1 MKAAVLD
8 QNNFTQQIEELPIP
22 EILPYHVLI
31 KIKAASI
38 NHHELWSIK
47 EQSKQSP
54 ALIIM
59 GSDGAGE
66 IVEIGLHS
74 NPELMGQEVIINP
87 SLDWGNDPRAF
98 SKDYHI
104 LGFPQQGTFAEY
116 LSIHER
122 YIVKKPGYLSFEEA
136 AGIPLAGLT
145 AYRALF
151 TKGQV
156 RKGNKVLITGIGGGA
171 ALLALTFA
179 LHAGAEVYVS
189 SGNEDKLNAALR
201 LGAKGGANYK
211 TKGWAKMLLET
222 SGGFDLIIDS
232 ASGPGFSDLVYLA
245 NPGARIVLYG
255 RTAGMLPPLDPQQIF
270 LKQLSILGTSMGN
283 EEEFEAMV
291 KFVSLHQIKPVI
303 DSSYP
308 LTDIQEAFEKMKSG
322 DQFGKIIINVP
333 S

>member
-8 QNNFTQQIEELPIP
+8 QNNFTQQIAALQIP

-54 ALIIM
+54 VPIIM

-74 NPELMGQEVIINP
+74 NPGLMGQQVIINP
-87 SLDWGNDPRAF
+87 SLDWGNDSRTF

-104 LGFPQQGTFAEY
+104 LGFPQKGTFAEY

-122 YIVKKPGYLSFEEA
+122 YVVKKPEHLSFEEA

-151 TKGQV
+151 TKGQI
-156 RKGNKVLITGIGGGA
+156 RKDNKVLITGIGGGA
-171 ALLALTFA
+171 ALLALAFA
-179 LHAGAEVYVS
+179 IHAGAEVYVS
-189 SGNEDKLNAALR
+189 SGNEDKLAAALR
-201 LGAKGGANYK
+201 LGAKGGVNYK
-211 TKGWAKMLLET
+211 TEGWAEKLLKA

-232 ASGPGFSDLVYLA
+232 ASGPGFSDLIYLA

-283 EEEFEAMV
+283 EEEFEAMI
-291 KFVSLHQIKPVI
+291 KFVGLHQIKPVI

-308 LTDIQEAFEKMKSG
+308 LAEIQQAFEKMKSG
-322 DQFGKIIINVP
+322 DQFGKIIINIP

>member
-8 QNNFTQQIEELPIP
+8 QNNFTQQIEEVQISA
-22 EILPYHVLI
+22 ILPYHVLI

-54 ALIIM
+54 ASIIM

-66 IVEIGLHS
+66 VVGIGLHS
-74 NPELMGQEVIINP
+74 HPELLGQEVIINP
-87 SLDWGNDPRAF
+87 SLDWGNDPRTF
-98 SKDYHI
+98 GKDYHI
-104 LGFPQQGTFAEY
+104 LGFPQHGTFAEY

-122 YIVKKPGYLSFEEA
+122 YVVKKPGHLSLEEA

-151 TKGQV
+151 TKGQLK
-156 RKGNKVLITGIGGGA
+156 RGQKVLITGIGGGA
-171 ALLALTFA
+171 ALLASAFA
-179 LHAGAEVYVS
+179 IHAGAEVYVS

-211 TKGWAKMLLET
+211 TEGWAEKLLKA

-232 ASGPGFSDLVYLA
+232 ASGPGFSDLIYLA

-255 RTAGMLPPLDPQQIF
+255 RTAGTIPPLDPQQIF

-291 KFVSLHQIKPVI
+291 QFVGLHQIKPVI

-308 LTDIQEAFEKMKSG
+308 LAQIQQAFEKMKSG
-322 DQFGKIIINVP
+322 HQFGKIIINIP